1 MLYTLRELRSAG
13 NRMLP
18 CVFLVII
25 SSRPRATAEADYDA
39 NIIVIWQDLVSIQC
53 VVHYVD
59 CLTSVGLERFT

>member
-25 SSRPRATAEADYDA
+25 SCLDHVPPLRQIMMLISSSSGR
-39 NIIVIWQDLVSIQC
+39 IWSA
-53 VVHYVD
+53 
-59 CLTSVGLERFT
+59 FNA